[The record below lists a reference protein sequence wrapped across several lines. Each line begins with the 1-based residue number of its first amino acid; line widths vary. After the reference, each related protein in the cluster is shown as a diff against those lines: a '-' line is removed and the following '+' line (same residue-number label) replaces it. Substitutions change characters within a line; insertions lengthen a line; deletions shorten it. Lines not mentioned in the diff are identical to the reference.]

1 MKTNQEKTYTDLQQ
15 AVFGADMDL
24 LAAAFENSPDPRQAL
39 EALTRGLDAVRK
51 KLGDYR
57 SSVAE
62 FLLCVDVMRAG
73 LRKIKDACPKDGD
86 MPVVVIGVVRGDVHD
101 LGKNI
106 VAGVLE
112 AYGYRVVDLGR
123 DVAPLEFV
131 EAVEKQG
138 ASVLALSAMMSTPL
152 ADMARTIEICKNRL
166 PHVKVLVGGA
176 ALDQDAAQNMG
187 ADGYAESAVGVPGSL
202 KSVMTAGKTRAS
214 RVFVDYDKKLRVEE
228 LEAASPPEQE

>member
-1 MKTNQEKTYTDLQQ
+1 MKTNQKPNGLEQ
-15 AVFGADMDL
+15 AVLNADMNL
-24 LAAAFENSPDPRQAL
+24 LEAAFEQADDPQASL
-39 EALTRGLDAVRK
+39 LSLTKGLDAARE

-57 SSVAE
+57 ASVAE
-62 FLLCVDVMRAG
+62 FLLCVDVMRTG
-73 LRKIKDACPKDGD
+73 LERLKAFGPAPEDRQ
-86 MPVVVIGVVRGDVHD
+86 VVVIGVVQGDVHD

-123 DVAPLEFV
+123 DVSPMEFV

-138 ASVLALSAMMSTPL
+138 AAVLALSTMMSTPL
-152 ADMARTIEICKNRL
+152 EDMARTIQLCKNRL

-176 ALDQDAAQNMG
+176 PLDQEVARNMG
-187 ADGYAESAVGVPGSL
+187 ADGYAESAVGVPESL
-202 KSVMTAGKTRAS
+202 KKILQSTKTRAS

-228 LEAASPPEQE
+228 TEAGTNPGEP